1 MHLCVMF
8 ILFTRV
14 KLFAYL
20 LLKDFKNK
28 YLRNDFE
35 RNKCSVL
42 ISEVIC

>member
-1 MHLCVMF
+1 MHLCLMF

-20 LLKDFKNK
+20 LLKDFKYK
-28 YLRNDFE
+28 CRRNDFE

-42 ISEVIC
+42 ISDVIC